1 VTIERELTGRVAL
14 VTGTGPNLGG
24 AIARALAEAGAAVL
38 CNDVNAGAANAVAAS
53 IVAAGGKAI
62 GVGGDVAHAADVEAM
77 VALGEE
83 TFGTIGI
90 LVNNAAFRKRGGT
103 LDVKPDDWTQTIETV
118 LTGSLLCTQVVAK
131 RLIACKHGGAVIN
144 MASASG
150 HRAQNDTVAYSA
162 AKGGLLNLTRA
173 MALDLAPF
181 NIRVVSI
188 SPTRTGDG
196 PQGSGRFHELRDD
209 IPMGRLGA
217 LSDITDAVCFLA
229 SDRAGF
235 ITGTDLAVDGGSLA
249 TWGPKI

>member
-1 VTIERELTGRVAL
+1 MSSGALAGRVAF
-14 VTGTGPNLGG
+14 VTGTGPNLGS
-24 AIARALAEAGAAVL
+24 AIALALAAAGASVA
-38 CNDVNAGAANAVAAS
+38 CNDLEAAS
-53 IVAAGGKAI
+53 AASVADAIVRAGGKA
-62 GVGGDVAHAADVEAM
+62 VAVSGDVADPAAVDAM
-77 VALGEE
+77 IARATDQL
-83 TFGTIGI
+83 GTIDI

-103 LDVKPDDWTQTIETV
+103 LDVKLVDWHQTIETV
-118 LTGSLLCTQVVAK
+118 LTGSLLCSQAVAT
-131 RLIACKHGGAVIN
+131 RLIAAHRAGTIIN

-173 MALDLAPF
+173 MALDLAPHR
-181 NIRVVSI
+181 IRVVSI

-196 PQGSGRFHELRDD
+196 LQGSGRKHELRDD
-209 IPMGRLGA
+209 IPLGRLGA
-217 LSDITDAVCFLA
+217 TRDVADAVCFLA